1 MLRSSI
7 QSDWATILSARS
19 VVSSLWKRHTRFE
32 HFEPDSD
39 ADADIDIGEDDEFGL
54 IRLIGSPL
62 DKKSRLRWPDWF
74 SKLLTPHLTQRLPT
88 ATVLK
93 LRENGDDNDDGE
105 ELNWGRDREAAV
117 VALAGEIAAI
127 SEDEGSKN
135 TKFSADIFKIK
146 NYYFFVLKKN
156 LTCGEEIRNWHI
168 CPYLSNETRC
178 ERCWIC
184 SGLIWLIYLTIGSS
198 LICTKIHITSVFRIL
213 PNSNLVFTVLK
224 PISNDFSRFN

>member
-7 QSDWATILSARS
+7 QSDCATILSARS
-19 VVSSLWKRHTRFE
+19 LVSSLWKRHTRFE

-39 ADADIDIGEDDEFGL
+39 ADAAIDIGEDDEFGL

-88 ATVLK
+88 VAVLK
-93 LRENGDDNDDGE
+93 FREEEDDNDDGE
-105 ELNWGRDREAAV
+105 ELSWGRDREAAV
-117 VALAGEIAAI
+117 VAVAGEIAAI

-146 NYYFFVLKKN
+146 NYNFFALKKKN
-156 LTCGEEIRNWHI
+156 MTCGEEVRDWHI

-184 SGLIWLIYLTIGSS
+184 SGLVRLIYLTIGSS
-198 LICTKIHITSVFRIL
+198 LIYPKVHITSMYV
-213 PNSNLVFTVLK
+213 
-224 PISNDFSRFN
+224 